1 MREKITYVDQKG
13 KMFDRSIEENVL
25 YGCEKEVRCKLEMDS
40 VKSGLSE
47 RVKEI
52 LKKEGSVGEKWSGG
66 ERQVSNVLSGLIKGG
81 AILILDEPTNGV
93 DGELKEEIK
102 QLLREKASEKGC
114 IMIITHDDDLV
125 ELMDETIMIT

>member
-1 MREKITYVDQKG
+1 M
-13 KMFDRSIEENVL
+13 
-25 YGCEKEVRCKLEMDS
+25 
-40 VKSGLSE
+40 
-47 RVKEI
+47 
-52 LKKEGSVGEKWSGG
+52 
-66 ERQVSNVLSGLIKGG
+66 SNVLSGLIKGG